1 MSSTTATAPSGPGTS
16 GLRGIAVI
24 SGAGAFLDGYDLLI
38 INAALLLLVPA
49 FHLSGSQTGLLTS
62 LPFLA
67 MAVGALVA
75 GRVCDLIGRR
85 RVFLIDVSL
94 FFVFAILQAVVQREW
109 QLFVMRTL
117 IGFAIGMDMPT
128 GSSMLAEYSARGR
141 TGRMTATMQTMWVV
155 GGMVAAVAGY
165 VIYRAGGPDAWRW
178 MFASAAIPALIVAV
192 LRHQLP
198 ETPRW
203 LRQQAK
209 PATARISPRAIWSN
223 PKFRRPVLFFT
234 TYWIVESFLGG
245 PPFVYTALIF
255 NKVIHFKGSQSLL
268 FTAVLSAIYVIGN
281 LVGQFWLLDRFGR
294 KTLAVGTCV
303 IAGLGAVL
311 TGLFATTVLPL
322 VIAFGVLAVMTQ
334 MAPLP
339 FWPWSVEQLPTQI
352 RATGQSI
359 GSAGGKIGQFIG
371 LNLFTASAIAGIG
384 WTPYFVGVGVCF
396 VALGLFAA
404 VFGRESRDSDLSRLD
419 EDEPAGTVAP
429 SPA

>member
-1 MSSTTATAPSGPGTS
+1 MNSTTATAPPGPEARGI
-16 GLRGIAVI
+16 RGIAFI

-94 FFVFAILQAVVQREW
+94 FFVFAILQAVVDQEW
-109 QLFVMRTL
+109 QLFAMRTL

-128 GSSMLAEYSARGR
+128 GASMLAEYSARGR
-141 TGRMTATMQTMWVV
+141 TGRMTATMQTMWVF

-165 VIYRAGGPDAWRW
+165 VIYQAGGPDAWRW
-178 MFASAAIPALIVAV
+178 MFASAAIPALVVAI

-209 PATARISPRAIWSN
+209 PATARISPKAIWSN

-234 TYWIVESFLGG
+234 TYWVIESFLGG

-255 NKVIHFKGSQSLL
+255 HKVIHFKGSQSLL

-281 LVGQFWLLDRFGR
+281 LIGQFWLLDRFGR
-294 KTLAVGTCV
+294 KALAVGTCV

-311 TGLFATTVLPL
+311 TGLFASTVLPL

-334 MAPLP
+334 LAPLP
-339 FWPWSVEQLPTQI
+339 SGPGRSNNSPPRFAQPGN
-352 RATGQSI
+352 R
-359 GSAGGKIGQFIG
+359 SA
-371 LNLFTASAIAGIG
+371 
-384 WTPYFVGVGVCF
+384 V
-396 VALGLFAA
+396 
-404 VFGRESRDSDLSRLD
+404 
-419 EDEPAGTVAP
+419 PAGRLA
-429 SPA
+429 SSSG